1 MVSMHLLVLSAF
13 RPGIRQPVVDHS
25 GVSMHLL
32 VLSAFRHDLMNAAGP
47 EFRKFQCT
55 FWCSVL
61 SDPEFNR
68 DTSLFYS
75 GFNAPSGAQCF
86 PTIPPL
92 TAQNRPSGFNA
103 PSGAQCFPT
112 DKQIAWMVR
121 NIEVS
126 MHLLVLSAFRRYSHG
141 LRQSLTVWFQ
151 CTFWCSVLSDLPIL
165 RRLILRAHRFNAPSG
180 AQCFPT
186 VQPHR

>member
-61 SDPEFNR
+61 SDIVVPYAKARGE
-68 DTSLFYS
+68 
-75 GFNAPSGAQCF
+75 
-86 PTIPPL
+86 
-92 TAQNRPSGFNA
+92 
-103 PSGAQCFPT
+103 
-112 DKQIAWMVR
+112 
-121 NIEVS
+121 EV
-126 MHLLVLSAFRRYSHG
+126 
-141 LRQSLTVWFQ
+141 FQ
-151 CTFWCSVLSDLPIL
+151 CTFWCSVLSD
-165 RRLILRAHRFNAPSG
+165 RQADRLDGPQH
-180 AQCFPT
+180 
-186 VQPHR
+186 